1 MTIRQGD
8 DVRYSGTLRPGDVLV
23 TREKAWPWADLIL
36 LGAKLTHRPAYCNH
50 VIIVHHQ
57 DANDTWW
64 GVEGRPGGVGDRDLS
79 GGGSGPAWW
88 PLTNANNSQPITD
101 EQRETV
107 CDLAWQLRGR
117 PYDWEGIAADVRE
130 ALGFAWALPKL
141 PEFSTGQVP
150 THVVC
155 SSFADWVYGKAGL
168 PNPSGS
174 KVIRMTTPGDWD
186 RFIMTKGWE

>member
-1 MTIRQGD
+1 
-8 DVRYSGTLRPGDVLV
+8 VRYDGALQPGDVLV

-36 LGAKLTHRPAYCNH
+36 LGAKMTGRPAYCNH

-57 DANDTWW
+57 DLNGTWW

-79 GGGSGPAWW
+79 GAGNGPAWW
-88 PLTNANNSQPITD
+88 PLTNANNRQPITD
-101 EQRETV
+101 DQRATV
-107 CDLAWQLRGR
+107 CDLAWQFRGR

-141 PEFSTGQVP
+141 PEFRQDQVP
-150 THVVC
+150 AHVVC

-186 RFIMTKGWE
+186 RFIMTQGWK